1 MLVLNYSKSGGLELP
16 IKKILLKG
24 EREMAFMKKYSKPSK
39 SKWHSYPSMLYS
51 VANIP
56 ECKQS

>member
-1 MLVLNYSKSGGLELP
+1 
-16 IKKILLKG
+16 
-24 EREMAFMKKYSKPSK
+24 MAFMKKYSKPSK

-51 VANIP
+51 AANIP